1 MRILFDLC
9 SLEDNFSGIERY
21 ALNISKEYIQQY
33 PQNEYILVFKNKVFN
48 LYNEIVKQDNVRV
61 VTLKKCNKLIFNQ
74 FILPFHLYKLK
85 ADAYVFLA
93 FPEPILFFHKNIYTT
108 LHDMVC
114 WDCGETMSTL
124 SKYYFRISNIHS
136 KYVCKKIITISEFS
150 KNRISTVL
158 KIDSNKIML
167 INCGISKDFYSLI
180 AQTNIN
186 SLQKKYCLPEK
197 YILTLSTLE
206 PRKNLSLLLT
216 VYKKLLDNN
225 VDIPPLVLAG
235 RKGWKMDNFLKDFPK
250 EYLDHLI
257 FTGFVDD
264 TDLPALYNHADFFV
278 FPSLYEGFGIPPLEA
293 MACDTVV
300 LSSDSSSLPEVLGNA
315 AIYFK
320 NNNFADLYDKIK
332 YVAHLKDKEK
342 YIELGRQRVEVFDWK
357 KESKKLI
364 FNRDIE

>member
-136 KYVCKKIITISEFS
+136 KYVCKKIINISEFS

-167 INCGISKDFYSLI
+167 INCGISKD
-180 AQTNIN
+180 
-186 SLQKKYCLPEK
+186 
-197 YILTLSTLE
+197 
-206 PRKNLSLLLT
+206 
-216 VYKKLLDNN
+216 N